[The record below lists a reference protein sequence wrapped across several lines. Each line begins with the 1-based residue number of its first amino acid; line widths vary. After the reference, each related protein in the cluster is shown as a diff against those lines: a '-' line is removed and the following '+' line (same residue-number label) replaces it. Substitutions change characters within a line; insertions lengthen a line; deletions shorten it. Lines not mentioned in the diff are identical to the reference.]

1 MDSPARYTADIYP
14 RSEKQ
19 MPPLSSTHRKQ
30 CRPSTSSAFSSARY
44 SSPLLAAGRRKRK
57 RAAAWVSTDEET
69 STSEEEREDQPW
81 QPAAIDGLGRRWST
95 VDYVTSSGQ
104 GRSMSVGRPV
114 AQSYVSPSA
123 IHGLGISATSP

>member
-14 RSEKQ
+14 RSEKR
-19 MPPLSSTHRKQ
+19 MPLLSSTHRKQ
-30 CRPSTSSAFSSARY
+30 CRPSTSSAFSARY

-69 STSEEEREDQPW
+69 STSEEEGEDRPW
-81 QPAAIDGLGRRWST
+81 QSAAIDGLGRRWST
-95 VDYVTSSGQ
+95 ADYGTSSGQ

-123 IHGLGISATSP
+123 IHALGISATSP